1 LTGPARG
8 GTVAAVPNVDA
19 ELLTVTFVDN
29 GGITRAKTVPA
40 GRAASAATIGIGAST
55 TFSVFTGLDA
65 MGSAHGLEVPTGDLR
80 LVADLGAHVVD
91 GPFAW
96 APADLVDLDGQPWP
110 TCARTFARRME
121 HAVAERG
128 LGCSMT
134 FETEFNVWDADGEP
148 LHQQPAYGVEA
159 TRAAGAFLLALV
171 RRLRAVGVPVD
182 QVHPEYAPG
191 QLEVSVGVA
200 GPVAA
205 ADRVVLVRDVIRTV
219 ARELG
224 MRASLSAKPAPDALG
239 NGAHLHVSLWRGG
252 ANLFGTGDDGYG
264 MTPEARSFLAG
275 ILAEL
280 PALVAVVCASPVS
293 YLRLGPSRWTGVY
306 GCWGVENREAP
317 LRLIQGHRASRP
329 GSANVEVKAVDASGN
344 PYLAVG
350 AVLAAGLHGVDAGL
364 ELPDEV
370 TIDPATLDADARA
383 AAGLELLPA
392 DLPTATA
399 ALRWS
404 RVLRAAMGETL
415 HDALVAVRVK
425 EDADADGVA
434 PDDLCERY
442 RFRY

>member
-8 GTVAAVPNVDA
+8 GTVAAVTLGDA

-40 GRAASAATIGIGAST
+40 DRAAAAAAVGIGAST

-65 MGSAHGLEVPTGDLR
+65 MGSARGLEVPTGDLR
-80 LVADLGAHVVD
+80 LVADLDARVED

-96 APADLVDLDGQPWP
+96 APADLVDLDGAPWP
-110 TCARTFARRME
+110 TCARTFGRRME
-121 HAVAERG
+121 DAAAARG
-128 LGCSMT
+128 LTCAMT
-134 FETEFNVWDADGEP
+134 FETEFNVWDADGAP
-148 LHQQPAYGVEA
+148 LHAQPAYGIEA
-159 TRAAGAFLLALV
+159 TRAAGAYLLALV
-171 RRLRAVGVPVD
+171 RRLRALGVPVD

-191 QLEVSVGVA
+191 QLEVSVGVT

-224 MRASLSAKPAPDALG
+224 LRASLSAKPSTDGLG
-239 NGAHLHVSLWRGG
+239 NGAHLHVSLWRDG
-252 ANLFGTGDDGYG
+252 ANLFGTGYDGYG
-264 MTPEARSFLAG
+264 MTSEGRSFLAG
-275 ILAEL
+275 VLAEL

-293 YLRLGPSRWTGVY
+293 YLRHGPSRWTGVY

-329 GSANVEVKAVDASGN
+329 DSANVELKAVDASGN

-350 AVLAAGLHGVDAGL
+350 AVIAAGLHGIDAGL
-364 ELPDEV
+364 ALRDEV
-370 TIDPATLDADARA
+370 AIDPATMEAAARA
-383 AAGLELLPA
+383 VLGIAPLPA
-392 DLPTATA
+392 DLASA
-399 ALRWS
+399 AEALRGS
-404 RVLRAAMGETL
+404 EVLRTAMGDTL
-415 HDALVAVRVK
+415 HDTLVAVRVK
-425 EDADADGVA
+425 EDADAVGLSADE
-434 PDDLCERY
+434 LCERY